1 MVMVWGLIYY
11 FVSVFSVCNFVS
23 VLFLLSIG
31 INCFIINILSCPFY
45 WSDLLF
51 FCNKLKNELMKSVY
65 DFSLAELK
73 NLDQQTFEYLIS
85 QGNRSLDESIKS
97 SSTLSQ
103 RAYTVMAFVFAFFSF
118 AMESVVNSACLT
130 IKVIFTLLFVTSLVF
145 LFLSAKPYKIKY
157 AGRIPAQIN
166 LEGCLRQ
173 GGMAP
178 YHYLLAAEL
187 SAMRKD
193 IEFNKTSLE
202 KRTRLFVFGLLMFFI
217 SYLVIIVLSMFGV

>member
-1 MVMVWGLIYY
+1 MVMVWLLIYY
-11 FVSVFSVCNFVS
+11 FVSVFSVSKSVS
-23 VLFLLSIG
+23 VSFLLSIR

-45 WSDLLF
+45 WSDLLY
-51 FCNKLKNELMKSVY
+51 FCNKLMKSVY

-85 QGNRSLDESIKS
+85 QGNRCLDESIKS

-130 IKVIFTLLFVTSLVF
+130 IKVIFTLLFVASLVF

-173 GGMAP
+173 GGLAP
-178 YHYLLAAEL
+178 YHYLFAAEL

>member
-1 MVMVWGLIYY
+1 MR
-11 FVSVFSVCNFVS
+11 
-23 VLFLLSIG
+23 
-31 INCFIINILSCPFY
+31 
-45 WSDLLF
+45 
-51 FCNKLKNELMKSVY
+51 SVY

-118 AMESVVNSACLT
+118 TMESVVNSACLT
-130 IKVIFTLLFVTSLVF
+130 IKVIFTLLFVISLVF

-202 KRTRLFVFGLLMFFI
+202 RRTRLFVFGLLMFFI
-217 SYLVIIVLSMFGV
+217 SYLVIIILSMFGV